1 MLTRPLRAEQMCGCE
16 GALRAPA
23 GGRINAALLKATT
36 NVELSAHRMPSDK
49 AIRRSD
55 SHLTAR

>member
-36 NVELSAHRMPSDK
+36 NVELSAHRMPK
-49 AIRRSD
+49 V
-55 SHLTAR
+55 